1 MAVSLLVANHDG
13 LSPACHSLTA
23 ISFFEEFIF
32 PFMDAMGQQY
42 DPAQCGKLH
51 FRTAH
56 CRSCP
61 FLFSTWSSRC
71 CSHTGRQ
78 PSIAVGEVSESVK
91 QWAKR
96 IGRDPKNYASKSLR
110 RASTS
115 IAAARRIDKKIR
127 QRHDGW
133 ASERMPDVY
142 TEVSKPEQ
150 LAVSKSIHDTVM
162 KSKRARGRKVRFEFN
177 V

>member
-1 MAVSLLVANHDG
+1 MEATGDRPKEAVSP
-13 LSPACHSLTA
+13 S
-23 ISFFEEFIF
+23 EEGTV
-32 PFMDAMGQQY
+32 PLDQEPGA
-42 DPAQCGKLH
+42 
-51 FRTAH
+51 
-56 CRSCP
+56 S
-61 FLFSTWSSRC
+61 
-71 CSHTGRQ
+71 Q
-78 PSIAVGEVSESVK
+78 P
-91 QWAKR
+91 
-96 IGRDPKNYASKSLR
+96 PKNYAGKSLR

-127 QRHDGW
+127 QVHGGW
-133 ASERMPDVY
+133 ADPRMPDVY